1 MKGSGKA
8 YIDRPPKMTGMDRL
22 DFHIRRQDERI
33 RQLEEENTSLKKQNQ
48 ELRESLKGIYFN

>member
-33 RQLEEENTSLKKQNQ
+33 RQLEEENALLKQQ
-48 ELRESLKGIYFN
+48 VRELSRVVE